1 MAEEASTKEETQESS
16 KSGAAEQ
23 ASPNGEASSNNEVP
37 ARQSGFPPIDMSW
50 ANAPTQRGMRPKIGP
65 EGLTLALA
73 DAGTYGDAPDHWP
86 YENDAPR
93 GAYMPLERM
102 GLPAGYTIFDKVE
115 VWADNCADLY
125 EEAIRDRWPSATAI
139 PWEALER
146 RPAHIEQAI
155 SQLCTNWS
163 EDAHVGFETLAG
175 WLEEIS
181 YGYHEVKLYLATEVF
196 DLARHTETFRKRALA
211 NGGSLGVQRP
221 GFMHRSIG
229 SALKFTEFVINLNV
243 VRTSFMLSLIERLE
257 PALAHNDA
265 DRTLYRQVGKDLKRH
280 LAYGLDHLRYF
291 LAREPQKRPQ
301 VQVWLGRAEAM
312 LGAELRRNVPYN
324 EALMLLL
331 DEEPKAGVAK
341 LAALRRNQVE
351 DYLDRLA
358 ETTMTDRRER
368 LARSLHFY
376 LEDRPPVSPKVAAAP
391 RGSRAGR

>member
-1 MAEEASTKEETQESS
+1 
-16 KSGAAEQ
+16 
-23 ASPNGEASSNNEVP
+23 
-37 ARQSGFPPIDMSW
+37 
-50 ANAPTQRGMRPKIGP
+50 
-65 EGLTLALA
+65 
-73 DAGTYGDAPDHWP
+73 
-86 YENDAPR
+86 
-93 GAYMPLERM
+93 MPLERR

-125 EEAIRDRWPSATAI
+125 EDAIRDRWASATAI

-146 RPAHIEQAI
+146 QPAHIEQAI

-181 YGYHEVKLYLATEVF
+181 YGYHEVKLYLATVVF

-229 SALKFTEFVINLNV
+229 SSLKFTEFVINLNV
-243 VRTSFMLSLIERLE
+243 VRTSFMLSLIEQIE
-257 PALAHNDA
+257 PALARNDA

-280 LAYGLDHLRYF
+280 LAYGLEHLHYF
-291 LAREPQKRPQ
+291 LARAPQKRPQ
-301 VQVWLGRAEAM
+301 VNVWLSRAEAM

-324 EALMLLL
+324 EALVLLL

-341 LAALRRNQVE
+341 LAALRRTQVE

-358 ETTMTDRRER
+358 ETTITDRRDR
-368 LARSLHFY
+368 IARSLHFY
-376 LEDRPPVSPKVAAAP
+376 LEDRPPLSPKVAAMPPGA
-391 RGSRAGR
+391 RAAR

>member
-23 ASPNGEASSNNEVP
+23 ASSNGEAP
-37 ARQSGFPPIDMSW
+37 ARQPGFPPIDMSW
-50 ANAPTQRGMRPKIGP
+50 ANAPTQRGMRPTIGP
-65 EGLTLALA
+65 DGLTLALA
-73 DAGTYGDAPDHWP
+73 DTGSYGDAPDHWP

-125 EEAIRDRWPSATAI
+125 EDAIRDRWASATAI

-146 RPAHIEQAI
+146 QPAHIEQAI

-181 YGYHEVKLYLATEVF
+181 YGYHEVKLYLATVVF

-243 VRTSFMLSLIERLE
+243 VRTSFMLSLIEQIE

-280 LAYGLDHLRYF
+280 LAYGLEHLHYF

-301 VQVWLGRAEAM
+301 VNVWLSRAEAM

-324 EALMLLL
+324 EALVLLL

-341 LAALRRNQVE
+341 LAALRRTQVE

-368 LARSLHFY
+368 LARSLH
-376 LEDRPPVSPKVAAAP
+376 
-391 RGSRAGR
+391 